1 VAKQWQKVRSGEA
14 FRLARILTVQRG
26 RRTVVVNGHAYR
38 YDPCTLWR
46 LVFDVWL
53 PTGRRQITRE
63 FRSRD
68 EAYSVLAD
76 AEGLEA
82 RSRRSL
88 LSPADVE
95 YFHRLGLLGEADA
108 RFFLG
113 RSPNVSWSELRE
125 RYERRSAAR
134 CRPETHLKNVSRAAQ
149 AIRRI
154 ADDIP
159 NPSKC
164 SRESIEAFVRR
175 RKAAGA
181 QNKSVNMDL
190 DVLRQLLD
198 PAFSPGQNP
207 ARAIAKLNVA
217 IMGRLPRALKPEE
230 DEKAMR
236 LAWKDRERL
245 SGVLW
250 PLYLVYRFTGLRRQE
265 ALVLPDAHILEDR
278 VLVQNVSIP
287 ERALGKGYRLE
298 NCLWRPKAWEARAVP
313 TPYLPEWVLRPIR
326 DVAKR
331 RSFPFAPEGKLLHPD
346 VVSQAFDDVLS
357 NVSPSLTLHDLR
369 HTCITAWMEQGVPAA
384 VVQRLAGHKR
394 LATTERYTHVAVK
407 SRKRNLQ
414 RIAKSWL

>member
-1 VAKQWQKVRSGEA
+1 M
-14 FRLARILTVQRG
+14 ARILTVERG
-26 RRTVVVNGHAYR
+26 RRTIAVNGHTYR
-38 YDPCTLWR
+38 YDPRTLWR
-46 LVFDVWL
+46 LMFDIWL
-53 PTGRRQITRE
+53 PTGHRQITRE

-88 LSPADVE
+88 LSSADVE
-95 YFHRLGLLGEADA
+95 YFHRLGLLGEAEA
-108 RFFLG
+108 RLFLG
-113 RSPNVSWSELRE
+113 RSPNVSWDELRE
-125 RYERRSAAR
+125 RYERTSAAR
-134 CRPETHLKNVSRAAQ
+134 CRPETHLKNKSRVAQ
-149 AIRRI
+149 LIRRM
-154 ADDIP
+154 ADGIP
-159 NPSKC
+159 HPSKC
-164 SRESIEAFVRR
+164 SRDGIEAFIRR

-198 PAFSPGQNP
+198 PAFPPGQNP
-207 ARAIAKLNVA
+207 ARAITKLNVA
-217 IMGRLPRALKPEE
+217 IMGRLPRALTPEE

-236 LAWKDRERL
+236 LAWKDRKRL

-250 PLYLVYRFTGLRRQE
+250 PLYLVYRFAGLRRQE

-298 NCLWRPKAWEARAVP
+298 NSLWRPKAWEARAVP
-313 TPYLPEWVLRPIR
+313 TPYLPKWVLRPIR
-326 DVAKR
+326 EVAKR
-331 RSFPFAPEGKLLHPD
+331 RVFPFAPQGKLLHPD

-357 NVSPSLTLHDLR
+357 KVSPSLTLHDLR

-384 VVQRLAGHKR
+384 IVQRLAGHKR

-407 SRKRNLQ
+407 SRKRDLHK
-414 RIAKSWL
+414 IAKAWL